1 MLEVA
6 EDHGFAFDTV
16 QMPLNL
22 MDAHYR
28 SFGKMVLPELVKKKI
43 GVLGMK
49 SMANGIILKSGAVT
63 AVECLHY
70 ALNLP
75 ASVVI
80 TGCDS
85 MKILD
90 QAIEAVRTFKPLTA
104 ARVKALLAKTK
115 SAAAEGEY
123 EPFKTSSI
131 FDSTSEHPEWL
142 GEESQRVRKLMP
154 A

>member
-1 MLEVA
+1 
-6 EDHGFAFDTV
+6 
-16 QMPLNL
+16 MPLNV

-28 SFGKMVLPELVKKKI
+28 SFEHLVVPELVKMGM

-49 SMANGIILKSGAVT
+49 SMANGIILRSNTVT
-63 AVECLHY
+63 PTECLHY

-75 ASVVI
+75 TSVVI

-85 MKILD
+85 MAILD
-90 QAIEAVRTFKPLTA
+90 QAIEAARTFRPMSTDEVA
-104 ARVKALLAKTK
+104 VLLAKTEQ
-115 SAAAEGEY
+115 AAARGEF

-131 FDSTSEHPEWL
+131 FDSTATHPEWL
-142 GEESQRVRKLMP
+142 GEEPKRKRDLIS